1 MRIMVIISK
10 YITPMKKILLTT
22 IAVSLGVFS
31 AAQAAITQYQP
42 SPVDLNDLDHHDVYT
57 WRIDGINLSSVSITS
72 ATLTIRNIAN
82 WDTNPNILYIHLLD
96 TAINAGVASFV
107 DDPSG
112 SAPVTDLTD
121 DFVSTRYHSSPGWL
135 VANGTRDTLLASPSF
150 TTTGHDYTL
159 NFTAAELV
167 ALNSYINSGHDVAFG
182 FDPDCHFFNDGI
194 SFTITT
200 SPIPEFSSG
209 IPVAGLVGVAV
220 AIEMFRRRRGKR
232 LI

>member
-1 MRIMVIISK
+1 M
-10 YITPMKKILLTT
+10 PMKRMLLTV
-22 IAVSLGVFS
+22 IVVLGAFS
-31 AAQAAITQYQP
+31 SVQATMTQYQP
-42 SPVDLNDLDHHDVYT
+42 NPVDLNDLDHHDVYT
-57 WRIDGINLSSVSITS
+57 WRIDNINLSNVSITS
-72 ATLTIRNIAN
+72 ATLTIKNIAN

-107 DDPSG
+107 DDPTG
-112 SAPVTDLTD
+112 SVPVTDMTD
-121 DFVSTRYHSSPGWL
+121 DFVSTRYHNSAGWL

-150 TTTGHDYTL
+150 TTTGHDYTISFNASQL
-159 NFTAAELV
+159 AALT
-167 ALNSYINSGHDVAFG
+167 SYINAGHDLAFG

-194 SFTITT
+194 TFTLTT

-220 AIEMFRRRRGKR
+220 AVEMFRRRRKG